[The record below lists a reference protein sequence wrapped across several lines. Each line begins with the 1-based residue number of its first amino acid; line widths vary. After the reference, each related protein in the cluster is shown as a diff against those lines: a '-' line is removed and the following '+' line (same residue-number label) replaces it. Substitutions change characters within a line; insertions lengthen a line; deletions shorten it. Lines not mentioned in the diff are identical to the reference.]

1 MRSLRSR
8 HLSVLVILAIF
19 VWGSLC
25 PAQNAVKPAA
35 PSEKSKPAEKPAAAQ
50 QKDEEDE
57 RVIIEWADRMHQEG
71 DIYRLRGN
79 VVFAR
84 QDMKLYCDEAD
95 YDENADTAKARGNLR
110 IVNPDSVITG
120 DVVEADFG
128 KELAVITGNVRV
140 ITQKKQNEKSS
151 DTPGMTLEKPSG
163 LADAAGANESASQPA
178 TAGDKPKNGEEPE
191 HLEDYWEKKST
202 ITCERLEYYY
212 GDDAKKMI
220 ATPRVKAVQED
231 KTVWADTAVFEDLR
245 RVITLTGNVV
255 LNTDKGDELRC
266 TKAVVYIDEDRVDS
280 EGVKGMTLRKQRKE
294 EPAPPA
300 GKPQAPAVTEPE
312 TEGGS

>member
-1 MRSLRSR
+1 
-8 HLSVLVILAIF
+8 
-19 VWGSLC
+19 
-25 PAQNAVKPAA
+25 
-35 PSEKSKPAEKPAAAQ
+35 
-50 QKDEEDE
+50 
-57 RVIIEWADRMHQEG
+57 MHQEG

-280 EGVKGMTLRKQRKE
+280 EGVKGMTLRKQRKD

-300 GKPQAPAVTEPE
+300 EKPEAPAVREPQAE
-312 TEGGS
+312 TGS